1 MLSFQTFP
9 TINQPRSVTM
19 SKDTSSYQP
28 KVAIIVPIYNVE
40 KYLKDCLDS
49 LIHQT
54 YKNLEII
61 LVDDGSTDKSTDI
74 AKAYFEKDCRITLI
88 CKSNGGQGSA
98 RNVGIEYV
106 SNGFTLTPLLQPN
119 TALSPNLADSISP
132 AHDTNY
138 QSIPFIF
145 HATLKPNALS
155 ANHIDYLTGNVFSF
169 ASSYVAM
176 GGGA

>member
-1 MLSFQTFP
+1 MQKDA
-9 TINQPRSVTM
+9 NQN
-19 SKDTSSYQP
+19 QP

-49 LIHQT
+49 LINQT
-54 YKNLEII
+54 YKNLEIV
-61 LVDDGSTDKSTDI
+61 LVDDGSTDKSIEI
-74 AKAYFEKDCRITLI
+74 AKAYFDKDCKITLI

-106 SNGFTLTPLLQPN
+106 SNGFTLTPLLQPH
-119 TALSPNLADSISP
+119 TALSPNLADSINPS
-132 AHDTNY
+132 HDTDY

-169 ASSYVAM
+169 ASSYMTM

>member
-1 MLSFQTFP
+1 MQKIVKQLE
-9 TINQPRSVTM
+9 
-19 SKDTSSYQP
+19 P

-74 AKAYFEKDCRITLI
+74 AKAYFEKDHRITLI

-98 RNVGIEYV
+98 RNVGIEYL
-106 SNGFTLTPLLQPN
+106 SSGFDILPLSSLN
-119 TALSPNLADSISP
+119 NIFISKGSLKATALSHNAFIDLRDSK
-132 AHDTNY
+132 D
-138 QSIPFIF
+138 
-145 HATLKPNALS
+145 S
-155 ANHIDYLTGNVFSF
+155 AFST
-169 ASSYVAM
+169 

>member
-1 MLSFQTFP
+1 
-9 TINQPRSVTM
+9 M

-61 LVDDGSTDKSTDI
+61 LVDDGSTDKSLEI
-74 AKAYFEKDCRITLI
+74 AKAYFEKDHRITLI

-98 RNVGIEYV
+98 RNAGIEYV
-106 SNGFTLTPLLQPN
+106 SDGFTLTPLFEPKYTAFNSVDSTNSAN
-119 TALSPNLADSISP
+119 T
-132 AHDTNY
+132 TFNY
-138 QSIPFIF
+138 HSAPFIF
-145 HATLKPNALS
+145 QATLKPNALS
-155 ANHIDYLTGNVFSF
+155 ANHIDYLTGKVFSF